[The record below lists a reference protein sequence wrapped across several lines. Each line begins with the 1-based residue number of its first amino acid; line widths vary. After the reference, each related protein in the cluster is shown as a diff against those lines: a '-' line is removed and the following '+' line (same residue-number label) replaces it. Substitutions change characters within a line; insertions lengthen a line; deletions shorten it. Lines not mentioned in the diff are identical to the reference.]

1 MFVSKKKY
9 ENTVSQKTQ
18 VISSQRGYQK
28 PQHYATM
35 PAIIQKKKNDT
46 GIPDSLKQNIEN
58 RSGFSMDDV
67 KVQYHSHKPA
77 QLQALAYTQGTN
89 IYIASGQEKH
99 LMHELVHVVQ
109 QKQGIVKPTMTING
123 VGVNNDTALEKEA
136 DNGYIRT

>member
-1 MFVSKKKY
+1 MKILFVKKKII
-9 ENTVSQKTQ
+9 SPQKE
-18 VISSQRGYQK
+18 YQK
-28 PQHYATM
+28 PQHYTTM
-35 PAIIQKKKNDT
+35 PAMIQKKKTDR
-46 GIPDSLKQNIEN
+46 LKQNIEN

>member
-9 ENTVSQKTQ
+9 ENTVCQKKI
-18 VISSQRGYQK
+18 ISPQKEYQK

-67 KVQYHSHKPA
+67 KVQYHSNKPA

-89 IYIASGQEKH
+89 IYIASGQERY
-99 LMHELVHVVQ
+99 LTHELVHVVQ
-109 QKQGIVKPTMTING
+109 QKQGIVKPTITING

>member
-1 MFVSKKKY
+1 MKILFVKKKII
-9 ENTVSQKTQ
+9 SPQKE
-18 VISSQRGYQK
+18 YQK
-28 PQHYATM
+28 PQHYTTM
-35 PAIIQKKKNDT
+35 PAMIQKKKNDT

-109 QKQGIVKPTMTING
+109 Q
-123 VGVNNDTALEKEA
+123 
-136 DNGYIRT
+136 